1 MSITISILCA
11 LALLSCKKS
20 DGDAAPTNVAP
31 SNLVIQSTV
40 SMDGSG
46 KVDFKSTAINASTYQ
61 YDLGDGESLVS
72 TNGIASY
79 IYKKPGTNTYV
90 VTVKASNASG
100 QSISKSTQVS
110 VTVAGG
116 SAEPQLLW
124 SDEFNTNGAPDPAK
138 WGYDIGRGD
147 NGWGNAE
154 LQYYTNRAENVS
166 VQDGKLKITA
176 RKENYSGAAYTSARL
191 LSKGKY
197 SMKYGR
203 VEISA
208 KMPEGVGTWPALW
221 MLGNNIDAVSWPA
234 CGEIDIMEHLGRDLN
249 KIYATLHYPGRSGG
263 NADGNTRTIANAT
276 TEFHKYTL
284 IWTASTIQM
293 LVDDQPIH
301 TVNNSSSL
309 PFNQNFF
316 FLINMAVGGNFA
328 GAVDPAF
335 TNATFEVD
343 YLRVYDR

>member
-1 MSITISILCA
+1 MSITISIICA
-11 LALLSCKKS
+11 LALLGCKKS
-20 DGDAAPTNVAP
+20 DGDPALTNVAP

-46 KVDFKSTAINASTYQ
+46 KVDFKSTANNATTYQ

-79 IYKKPGTNTYV
+79 IYKKAGTNTYV

-100 QSISKSTQVS
+100 QSTSKSVQVS
-110 VTVAGG
+110 VTVAGA
-116 SAEPQLLW
+116 AEPQLLW

-176 RKENYSGAAYTSARL
+176 KKENYSGAAYTSARL
-191 LSKGKY
+191 LTKGKY

-221 MLGNNIDAVSWPA
+221 MLGANIETVSWPN

-284 IWTASTIQM
+284 VWNSSIIQM

-301 TVNNSSSL
+301 TVNNSSSI
-309 PFNQNFF
+309 PFNHNFF
-316 FLINMAVGGNFA
+316 FIMNIAMGGNFP
-328 GAVDPAF
+328 GPVDPAF
-335 TNATFEVD
+335 TSASMEVD
-343 YLRVYDR
+343 YIRVYDR